1 MGETTTGT
9 DASRPGTVAD
19 RLRQARSR
27 RFTGR
32 AGELELFRTA
42 LAAPEPPFTVLY
54 VHGPGGV
61 GKTALL
67 QAFAETA
74 LDAGRVAIALDGRE
88 LEPSP
93 PGFLAAL
100 GLALG
105 LADHDDPLAALV
117 SDRPVVLLLDTY
129 EVAAPLDDWL
139 RQRFLPALS
148 GDTLVVLGGRNPP
161 APAWRVDTGWRD
173 LLRVISLR
181 NLRPEDSRAYLRAA
195 GVPAGLHERVLVATH
210 GHPLALSLVVDV
222 LAQGGPEAAF
232 EPGQAP
238 DMVRLLLGRFL
249 EAIPSGRHRQALR
262 VCAHTR
268 VTTEGLLRAAL
279 EPGDPE
285 AHELFEWLR
294 DLSFVQQGPSGL
306 YPHELAADALDAD
319 LRWRDREEYVELHRR
334 IRAPVLERIRAT
346 HGPEQQRA
354 ILDLVYLHRG
364 NPVARPYWDWASLGQ
379 VFADALRPE
388 DRPAAL
394 ELTREHEAGESVALV
409 ARWLDRQPGAF
420 SALRDGRG
428 DLLGYL
434 ATVFLDDAAP
444 EDVEADPA
452 TRAVWSWVQRHGPP
466 RPGERVTML
475 RFATTTDGDLGA
487 SPALNLASVL
497 FLRHLF
503 QTPRLAWHFMVAPVA
518 DLEFWGTL
526 YAYLDYQRVPEA
538 DFEVAGRRYAAFAHD
553 WRRMPLEPW
562 LDLMGQ
568 REVDPEFTPAG
579 EAAPPAPLLALSQPE
594 FEEAVR
600 RALRDLHRPDLL
612 ARNPVVRCRVVREQ
626 AGDRPPA
633 QVLAELL
640 RSVAGGLGA
649 DPRDERLFR
658 ALDRTYL
665 RPAPTQE
672 RAAELLGLPFSTYR
686 RHLTQGVARVV
697 AALWEAELYGSA
709 PPNGQH

>member
-1 MGETTTGT
+1 MGETTVGAG
-9 DASRPGTVAD
+9 ASRPGTVAE
-19 RLRQARSR
+19 RLRQARRR
-27 RFTGR
+27 RFIGR
-32 AGELELFRTA
+32 AGELELFRAA
-42 LAAPEPPFTVLY
+42 LEGPEPPFTVLH

-67 QAFAETA
+67 QAFAEA
-74 LDAGRVAIALDGRE
+74 AVGAGRVAVALDGRE

-93 PGFLAAL
+93 LGFLAAL

-105 LADHDDPLAALV
+105 APGHDDPLAALP

-139 RQRFLPALS
+139 RQRFLPALP

-161 APAWRVDTGWRD
+161 SPAWRVDAGWRD

-181 NLRPEDSRAYLRAA
+181 NLRPEDSRAYLHAA
-195 GVPAGLHERVLVATH
+195 GVPEGLHERVLGVTH
-210 GHPLALSLVVDV
+210 GHPLALSLVVEV
-222 LAQGGPEAAF
+222 LAQGGTQAAF
-232 EPGQAP
+232 EPGRAP
-238 DMVRLLLGRFL
+238 DLVRLLLGRFL
-249 EAIPSGRHRQALR
+249 EAVPSGRHRRALQ

-279 EPGDPE
+279 GPGDPD

-294 DLSFVQQGPSGL
+294 DLSFVQQGPFGL
-306 YPHELAADALDAD
+306 FPHELAADALDAD
-319 LRWRDREEYVELHRR
+319 LRWRDREEYVELHQR
-334 IRAPVLERIRAT
+334 IRVPILERIRAT
-346 HGPEQQRA
+346 HGLEQQRA
-354 ILDLVYLHRG
+354 LLDLIYLHRG
-364 NPVARPYWDWASLGQ
+364 NPVAQPYWEWASLGQ

-388 DRPAAL
+388 DRAAVL
-394 ELTREHEAGESVALV
+394 ELTRRHEGQASAALA

-428 DLLGYL
+428 ELVGYL
-434 ATVFLDDAAP
+434 TILCLDDAAP
-444 EDVEADPA
+444 EDVEADPG
-452 TRAVWSWVQRHGPP
+452 TRAAWSWVQRYGPP
-466 RPGERVTML
+466 RPGERVIQL
-475 RFATTTDGDLGA
+475 RFVMARDGYQRASGA
-487 SPALNLASVL
+487 MNLATVQS
-497 FLRHLF
+497 LRHIF
-503 QTPRLAWHFMVAPVA
+503 GTPRLAWQFVAVA
-518 DLEFWGTL
+518 DPGFWGGL
-526 YAYLDYQRVPEA
+526 FAYLDYQRVPEA
-538 DFEVAGRRYAAFAHD
+538 DFEVGGRRYAAFAHD

-562 LDLMGQ
+562 LELIDR
-568 REVDPEFTPAG
+568 RELDPEFTPAA
-579 EAAPPAPLLALSQPE
+579 EPEQPAPLLALSQPE

-612 ARNPVVRCRVVREQ
+612 TRNPLLRCRVVREQ

-640 RSVAGGLGA
+640 RSAAGGLAA

-658 ALDRTYL
+658 AVDRTYL

-697 AALWEAELYGSA
+697 AALWEAELYGPA
-709 PPNGQH
+709 PPSGQD